1 VVVDRGGA
9 WPDDTPPEGDAV
21 VTEGRDRLLA
31 VLVADCAPVA
41 MGSAEGVYGA
51 VHAGWRGV
59 VAGVVGEAARAM
71 RALGA
76 GGVVAGL
83 GPCIGPCCYEFSEAG
98 LDDLRTV
105 CGVDVGARTTWGTPS
120 LDLRAAV
127 RAGLARAGVDLVVD
141 VDACTACAPGY
152 FSHRARRDE
161 ARQALFV
168 WRDEDHRRA

>member
-1 VVVDRGGA
+1 MVVDRGGP
-9 WPDDTPPEGDAV
+9 WPEGTLPEGDAV
-21 VTEGRDRLLA
+21 VADGGGRLLA

-41 MGSAEGVYGA
+41 MGSVEGVCGA

-71 RALGA
+71 RTLGA

-98 LDDLRTV
+98 LDELCTV

-127 RAGLARAGVDLVVD
+127 RAGLGRAGVDLVVD
-141 VDACTACAPGY
+141 VDACTACTPGY

-168 WRDEDHRRA
+168 WRAEDDRGA